1 MLYVTD
7 VWAAYFKQNIHR
19 NIKISNTQFRTK
31 YTFSTYQ
38 LLSHNSRPKLFCLGY
53 SFHPKDACTDR
64 LKSVCV
70 QTARNRAETRDIL
83 TVPLYHGIRALI
95 TQPVFNPQTSKLGR
109 GAIKKPFRVGHPR
122 RPLPLLRDS
131 PQWLQIPWIEGVRVR
146 CPTNDRSWFRSACP
160 HFASHTV
167 DETIRVV
174 YNIEGDSK
182 RLKWER
188 QLCGCVSDFRS
199 RLYEF
204 EIIRDVETLLYAV
217 WDNCCSC

>member
-146 CPTNDRSWFRSACP
+146 CPTNDRFDDRDFARRARTLRAIRS
-160 HFASHTV
+160 T
-167 DETIRVV
+167 
-174 YNIEGDSK
+174 
-182 RLKWER
+182 R
-188 QLCGCVSDFRS
+188 QLEWFIISRVTVKDLNGSGSCVVVCRIFGAGCTSLR
-199 RLYEF
+199 
-204 EIIRDVETLLYAV
+204 
-217 WDNCCSC
+217 